1 VTEPAEPLTP
11 YQAEMNAALRRLAC
25 FALRAE
31 DLFVRVNWIDHHH
44 LEEVLKVALEELH
57 ERLAQL
63 GSGIASAGLERR
75 DVVLGDTQAAGQLA
89 LREVISVTHGAEP
102 SGTDNDIHVLNLRP
116 ASLFVNAN
124 CHGRLARDNLEG
136 CAGSA

>member
-11 YQAEMNAALRRLAC
+11 YQTEMNAARGALAC

-31 DLFVRVNWIDHHH
+31 DLFVHINGVDHDN
-44 LEEVLKVALEELH
+44 LEKVLEVALEELH
-57 ERLAQL
+57 ERLAKL

-124 CHGRLARDNLEG
+124 CPGTAR
-136 CAGSA
+136 AR